1 MKFPLKIENL
11 ESAHQ
16 IFIKSNSSKKVA
28 IGVEFQLSTYHYVEV
43 VVVFFNVTVVV
54 VFFLIRKTDSNA
66 NKGGGPSK

>member
-1 MKFPLKIENL
+1 MNFPLKLENL

-54 VFFLIRKTDSNA
+54 VFF
-66 NKGGGPSK
+66 